1 MQAPAHVAAALA
13 FTLTT
18 IMPQNLVSLQHYANG
33 PAEASDELRRL
44 LTDVSEGA
52 DTQLGISGLS
62 ADGTAVHLIFQ
73 KTQLSCK
80 PLLQQLAA
88 VASPEGIAF
97 APGTAKALLETLA
110 HLVSLHI
117 IGEP

>member
-18 IMPQNLVSLQHYANG
+18 IMPQSLYLQHYANG

-44 LTDVSEGA
+44 LSEVRGGA

-88 VASPEGIAF
+88 VASPGGIAY
-97 APGTAKALLETLA
+97 APGTAEALLETLA

-117 IGEP
+117 MGEP